1 MRHPEVQTLRA
12 ASLYCIH
19 IFFYARFAMKKE
31 QRYSRNAWVRLI
43 VIAAIALFMIAQV
56 KTVKVSREAQGRSGP
71 GSFYELKVL
80 IPSGKLLPVIE
91 VKKSWYKVRYGDQ
104 EVWVSEN
111 CLLNDKSSSSGTF
124 ENMALD
130 DAAVKA
136 SPAAISAAIKGFWV
150 RYSHSAR
157 DSLTSLPVEGY
168 AIPEAAIETF
178 VRERTATVNRESLLG
193 KYPVRNPYKPG
204 MTSFVREQSIGYAIA
219 SKAADAPLSTPQ
231 VQALAGTPASGSP
244 AVQYVNSVG
253 MYLALGTERSDI
265 PFKFLILNTDRVN
278 AVSCPGGYILLTRG
292 LLKLVGDES
301 ELAALLAHEMAHVI
315 AGHGMKEI
323 LENKVQIT
331 AGDAFASLDSETK
344 SDSADYGEL
353 AGIIDRAVSMANSPR
368 LDTYEFE
375 ADRKAIEYLARSG
388 YDLKGHLRLLTS
400 LKTKFDD
407 NIDIFDL
414 SYRNHPDFPKRFS
427 LSENEIKGYRSY
439 TGRTFAE
446 NFKAGMVF

>member
-1 MRHPEVQTLRA
+1 M
-12 ASLYCIH
+12 
-19 IFFYARFAMKKE
+19 
-31 QRYSRNAWVRLI
+31 

-80 IPSGKLLPVIE
+80 IPSGKRLPVIE

-111 CLLNDKSSSSGTF
+111 CILNDKSSSAGTI

-136 SPAAISAAIKGFWV
+136 SPAAISAAIKGFWI
-150 RYSHSAR
+150 RYSHSVR
-157 DSLTSLPVEGY
+157 DSLAALPVEGY
-168 AIPEAAIETF
+168 AIPAEVFETF
-178 VRERTATVNRESLLG
+178 DRERTATVNRESLLG

-204 MTSFVREQSIGYAIA
+204 PTPFVREQSIGYAIA
-219 SKAADAPLSTPQ
+219 SKAADAPL
-231 VQALAGTPASGSP
+231 LADSP
-244 AVQYVNSVG
+244 AVQYVNSIG
-253 MYLALGTERSDI
+253 MYLAEGTERSDI

-315 AGHGMKEI
+315 AGHGMLEI
-323 LENKVQIT
+323 QENKVQIK
-331 AGDAFASLDSETK
+331 AGDAFASLDRETK
-344 SDSADYGEL
+344 SDSVDYGEL
-353 AGIIDRAVSMANSPR
+353 AGIIDRAISMANSPR
-368 LDTYEFE
+368 LDKYEFE

-388 YDLKGHLRLLTS
+388 YDLKGYLRLLTS

-446 NFKAGMVF
+446 SFKAGMGF